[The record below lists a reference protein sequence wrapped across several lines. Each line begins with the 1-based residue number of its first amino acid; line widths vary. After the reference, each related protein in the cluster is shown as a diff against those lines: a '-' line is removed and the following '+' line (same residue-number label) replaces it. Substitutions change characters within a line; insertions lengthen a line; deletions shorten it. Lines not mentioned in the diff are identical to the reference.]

1 MNNKSLN
8 YLFNDVNNV
17 NKIKTISLENIDDV
31 KLIDSS
37 INSIN
42 ISTTYIIIY
51 KF

>member
-1 MNNKSLN
+1 VNNKSLN